1 MESSSSSS
9 SRTVGGFLSSPRGQ
23 RRMIIFS
30 GVVLVVGFIA
40 FLSAYLLKG
49 TSGIHSPIS
58 TVPAQ
63 THPKSIKAPP
73 SPQALKVAREFIE
86 TAVLRKNLDKAY
98 DITGPAL
105 RGNMTRAEWR
115 KGNIAVAPYPARNTK
130 TAAFT
135 VDWSYQNQIMLEVD
149 LVAKKGSGA
158 NIRPHLPYF
167 LGLERK
173 GGRPDGAWQVNTWIS
188 AWHPPIPLYGGG
200 G

>member
-1 MESSSSSS
+1 MESSSSSPRS
-9 SRTVGGFLSSPRGQ
+9 VGGILSSPRAQ
-23 RRMIIFS
+23 RRLIVFS
-30 GVVLVVGFIA
+30 GGVLVIGFIA
-40 FLSAYLLKG
+40 FLSAFLLRG

-58 TVPAQ
+58 TIPAQ
-63 THPKSIKAPP
+63 THVKLVKAPP
-73 SPQALKVAREFIE
+73 SKDALKVAREFLE
-86 TAVLRKNLDKAY
+86 TAVLRKNLDRAY

-105 RGNMTRAEWR
+105 RGNMTRAEWN

-135 VDWSYQNQIMLEVD
+135 VDWSYRTQIMLEVD
-149 LVAKKGSGA
+149 LVAKKGSGS

-173 GGRPDGAWQVNTWIS
+173 GDKPNGAWQVNTWIS
-188 AWHPPIPLYGGG
+188 AWHPPIPMAGGG